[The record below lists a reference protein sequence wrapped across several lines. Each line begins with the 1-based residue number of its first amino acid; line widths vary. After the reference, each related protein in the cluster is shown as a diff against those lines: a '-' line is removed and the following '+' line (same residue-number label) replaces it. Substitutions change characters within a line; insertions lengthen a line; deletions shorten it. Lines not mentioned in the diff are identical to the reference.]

1 MHTRGQNL
9 GASPTFIVHRKKASQ
24 RVSKTCVFK
33 DVFIYFSLGLMLT
46 MNQKTLCLSHL
57 KTVSKDFTHRVTFY
71 NWIHFEIIFH
81 PTPNGNLQEEK
92 PLNSGVKTKGAFGH
106 SRPCVCILR
115 VAAISL
121 HFFFLL
127 YSIVIQTEGHAK
139 EALLLTPQPYKI
151 LLIFCSPRAPRF
163 VPLWSPFHVYYSQ
176 SFLMKRTYRLLTL
189 TNVALFMQL
198 EKLE

>member
-46 MNQKTLCLSHL
+46 MNQNTLSFSHL

-81 PTPNGNLQEEK
+81 PTPDGNLQEEK
-92 PLNSGVKTKGAFGH
+92 PLNSGVKTKRSFW
-106 SRPCVCILR
+106 
-115 VAAISL
+115 
-121 HFFFLL
+121 
-127 YSIVIQTEGHAK
+127 
-139 EALLLTPQPYKI
+139 PQPSLCVHFEGCSNFSPLFFPSLLHRDTDRGTCQRGTLAHSTTIQNSSNFLQSKSTKVCASLESLPCLLQPVI
-151 LLIFCSPRAPRF
+151 LDEAHLS
-163 VPLWSPFHVYYSQ
+163 VVD
-176 SFLMKRTYRLLTL
+176 TD
-189 TNVALFMQL
+189 
-198 EKLE
+198 